1 MSDQDQTSRS
11 GTGPEHRS
19 TITARLRQ
27 SEATLADALEL
38 LQAISDAS
46 PGGIVAYQADGPC
59 VFANAAAARIVG
71 ATRPQLIQQ
80 NFRKVPQ
87 WRETGLLAAAEQALE
102 RGGVIE
108 HELQT
113 ITSFGV
119 AVCLHCTLTTFQS
132 RGEPHLLV
140 AYEDITGKRTA
151 EKAMTRALDEL
162 ERSNREL
169 EQFAYVAS
177 HDLQEPLR
185 MVASFTQ
192 LLADRYAGELDE
204 RARGYIDLAVEGATR
219 MRRLINSL
227 LALSRVHR
235 EAQPAQTV
243 NCAQLLSQV
252 KLDLALTIQ
261 ESGAEI
267 VATGLPELRGDPP
280 QLRQLMQNLLDNAIK
295 FRSNQP
301 PRVEISAHRQAG
313 GWIFEV
319 ADNGIGI
326 PEKHR
331 ERIFAPFQRLHLRRE
346 YPGDGIGLAI
356 AQCVV
361 ERHGGSIRAE
371 GRPGGGARLIFDIPD
386 NVGVN

>member
-1 MSDQDQTSRS
+1 
-11 GTGPEHRS
+11 
-19 TITARLRQ
+19 
-27 SEATLADALEL
+27 
-38 LQAISDAS
+38 
-46 PGGIVAYQADGPC
+46 
-59 VFANAAAARIVG
+59 
-71 ATRPQLIQQ
+71 
-80 NFRKVPQ
+80 
-87 WRETGLLAAAEQALE
+87 
-102 RGGVIE
+102 
-108 HELQT
+108 
-113 ITSFGV
+113 
-119 AVCLHCTLTTFQS
+119 
-132 RGEPHLLV
+132 
-140 AYEDITGKRTA
+140 
-151 EKAMTRALDEL
+151 
-162 ERSNREL
+162 
-169 EQFAYVAS
+169 
-177 HDLQEPLR
+177 